1 VGSEQV
7 TIRSPKNKS
16 ERMLA
21 AVASTDG
28 DLYEH
33 NGRILV
39 TGKVRGD
46 VVYLGSVSLGAVW
59 QKNVDARFLIDR
71 VRFGWDANPRK
82 RRGL

>member
-1 VGSEQV
+1 
-7 TIRSPKNKS
+7 
-16 ERMLA
+16 MLA

-46 VVYLGSVSLGAVW
+46 VVYLGSVSPSAVW
-59 QKNVDARFLIDR
+59 QKNVDAGALIDR
-71 VRFGWDANPRK
+71 VRFGWDINPRK
-82 RRGL
+82 GEA

>member
-7 TIRSPKNKS
+7 TVRSPKNKS

-21 AVASTDG
+21 AVASTDD

-33 NGRILV
+33 NGRVIV
-39 TGKVRGD
+39 TGKVRDD
-46 VVYLGSVSLGAVW
+46 VVYLGSVSLSAAW
-59 QKNVDARFLIDR
+59 QKSVDARALIDR

-82 RRGL
+82 GKA